1 MLSTFLTSTIRLYQQ
16 VISPWTLASCR
27 FTPTCSVYALEAI
40 ERYGAGRGSWFAL
53 KRIARCHPWGGR
65 GYDPI
70 PLPSDKDETP
80 SVSRSSVSPVDR
92 MIPG

>member
-1 MLSTFLTSTIRLYQQ
+1 VLSRLLTSIVRLYQL

-27 FTPTCSVYALEAI
+27 FTPTCSSYALESI

-53 KRIARCHPWGGR
+53 KRITRCHPWGGH

-70 PLPSDKDETP
+70 PLPSDKDET
-80 SVSRSSVSPVDR
+80 SVSVDR
-92 MIPG
+92 ATLLSIE

>member
-1 MLSTFLTSTIRLYQQ
+1 VLSRLLTSFVRLYQL

-27 FTPTCSVYALEAI
+27 FTPTCSAYALESI

-53 KRIARCHPWGGR
+53 KRITRCHPWGGH

-70 PLPSDKDETP
+70 PLPSDKDET
-80 SVSRSSVSPVDR
+80 SVSVDR
-92 MIPG
+92 ATLLSIE